1 METFTLSLVEPAGAA
16 VLEAALTAGDIRLAR
31 MFKALANPVRLAIIR
46 WLSAHPQC
54 ITGDIVRVAGLAQS
68 TVSQHLAVLRDAG
81 LVCGTVDGP
90 ATCYCVDADALAW
103 FGREAAGL
111 VDQVRAA
118 TAACICL
125 GDGCDP

>member
-1 METFTLSLVEPAGAA
+1 MATPITLWQTGPAGAA
-16 VLEAALTAGDIRLAR
+16 LQTALVGDDERLAR
-31 MFKALANPVRLAIIR
+31 MFRALANPVRLAIVN
-46 WLSAHPQC
+46 WLAEHPQC
-54 ITGDIVRVAGLAQS
+54 ITGEIVQVAGLAQS